1 MILKCRGALREA
13 LRYAKLNLCLYSWSV
28 FQKRDV
34 GKWDDLTVNFKI
46 ALGGKIYVKANIY

>member
-1 MILKCRGALREA
+1 MILKRRGALREA
-13 LRYAKLNLCLYSWSV
+13 LRYAKLYSWSV